1 MGANGQAG
9 SMAIGNTLM
18 LLMKPPTAQGGS
30 ALKFSTSGT
39 LPRNPE
45 SIFSACTGLEACRV
59 AWFDRK
65 RRLANPS
72 IFRRTTAARFRLK
85 FRHDYADIRVVKPA
99 PAKEK
104 PSASA
109 SLALPGQRFVARQP
123 ILDRSQ
129 NVFGYELLFRNGVE
143 DYFNADPELAARSTL
158 DSSLLYG
165 INTICDKRRAFLNC
179 TCEVLFKD
187 LITLLPPNQ
196 TVAEILE
203 TVEPEDRVIAACKR
217 LKAAGYLIALDDFA
231 PNDPRI
237 PLVEFADII
246 KVDIRATRPEERA
259 GMMRRFGSPTCKML
273 AEKLETPH
281 EYRQARDMGFVYFQG
296 YFFCRP
302 EVVIGREVPASR
314 LHYIRLLEMVSRRE
328 MDMRELERMLKKE
341 ASICYRLLRYLN
353 SPLFGFV
360 LEIKSIRHAIAILG
374 EREMRRWIR
383 LVVTVG
389 AAEQRCSELVLMGLA
404 RARFCELLSDRLQ
417 SNTDLFLMGLLS
429 IMDAILEVSMDVLL
443 EQLPV
448 ERETKTALLGQK
460 SSLRPLYQLMLA
472 QESGEWS
479 QSSALA
485 KQLKL
490 SDEEV
495 ASAWWQALQWAQD
508 AISGV

>member
-1 MGANGQAG
+1 MHGYRVRPHAPAG
-9 SMAIGNTLM
+9 KS
-18 LLMKPPTAQGGS
+18 
-30 ALKFSTSGT
+30 
-39 LPRNPE
+39 
-45 SIFSACTGLEACRV
+45 
-59 AWFDRK
+59 FDFRK
-65 RRLANPS
+65 TN
-72 IFRRTTAARFRLK
+72 AARFCLK
-85 FRHDYADIRVVKPA
+85 FRHGYADIRGVRPA

-104 PSASA
+104 TSRSN

-165 INTICDKRRAFLNC
+165 INMLCDRRRAFVNC
-179 TCEVLFKD
+179 TREVLFKD
-187 LITLLPPNQ
+187 LITLLPPHQ

-259 GMMRRFGSPTCKML
+259 GMMRRFGSPACKML

-302 EVVIGREVPASR
+302 EIVIGREVPASR

-328 MDMRELERMLKKE
+328 MDMRELEKMLKQE
-341 ASICYRLLRYLN
+341 ASLCYRLLRYLN
-353 SPLFGFV
+353 SPLFGFP
-360 LEIKSIRHAIAILG
+360 LEIKSIRHAIAVLG

-404 RARFCELLSDRLQ
+404 RARFCELLSNQLQ
-417 SNTDLFLMGLLS
+417 SNTDLFLLGLLS
-429 IMDAILEVSMDVLL
+429 IMDAILEVSMEVLL

-448 ERETKTALLGQK
+448 ERETKAALLGQN

-490 SDEEV
+490 PDEEV
-495 ASAWWQALQWAQD
+495 ASTWWQALRWAQE
-508 AISGV
+508 ATSSV

>member
-1 MGANGQAG
+1 MHGYRVRPQAPVG
-9 SMAIGNTLM
+9 KS
-18 LLMKPPTAQGGS
+18 
-30 ALKFSTSGT
+30 
-39 LPRNPE
+39 
-45 SIFSACTGLEACRV
+45 
-59 AWFDRK
+59 FDFRK
-65 RRLANPS
+65 
-72 IFRRTTAARFRLK
+72 TTAAQFCLK
-85 FRHDYADIRVVKPA
+85 FRHGYADIRGVKPA

-104 PSASA
+104 DFRSN

-165 INTICDKRRAFLNC
+165 INMLCDKRRAFVNC

-187 LITLLPPNQ
+187 LITLLPPHQ

-203 TVEPEDRVIAACKR
+203 TVKPEDRVIAACKR

-231 PNDPRI
+231 PNDPRL

-259 GMMRRFGSPTCKML
+259 GMMRRFGSAACKML

-302 EVVIGREVPASR
+302 EIVIGREVPASR

-328 MDMRELERMLKKE
+328 MDMRELEKMLKQE

-353 SPLFGFV
+353 SPLFGFP
-360 LEIKSIRHAIAILG
+360 LEIKSIRHAIAVLG

-389 AAEQRCSELVLMGLA
+389 AAEQKCSELVLMGLA
-404 RARFCELLSDRLQ
+404 RAHFCELLSNQLQ
-417 SNTDLFLMGLLS
+417 SNTDLFLLGLLS
-429 IMDAILEVSMDVLL
+429 IMDAILEVSMEVLL

-448 ERETKTALLGQK
+448 ERETKRALLGQK

-479 QSSALA
+479 QSSELA

-490 SDEEV
+490 PDEEV
-495 ASAWWQALQWAQD
+495 ASTWWQALQWSQEAT
-508 AISGV
+508 SSV

>member
-1 MGANGQAG
+1 M
-9 SMAIGNTLM
+9 
-18 LLMKPPTAQGGS
+18 
-30 ALKFSTSGT
+30 
-39 LPRNPE
+39 
-45 SIFSACTGLEACRV
+45 
-59 AWFDRK
+59 
-65 RRLANPS
+65 
-72 IFRRTTAARFRLK
+72 
-85 FRHDYADIRVVKPA
+85 KPA

-104 PSASA
+104 TPASK

-123 ILDRSQ
+123 IFDRAL
-129 NVFGYELLFRNGVE
+129 NVFGYEILFRNGVE
-143 DYFNADPELAARSTL
+143 NFFNADPELAARSTL

-165 INTICDKRRAFLNC
+165 IDTLCDNRRAFVNC
-179 TCEVLFKD
+179 TREVLFKD
-187 LITLLPPNQ
+187 LITLLPPSQ

-231 PNDPRI
+231 PNDPRL
-237 PLVEFADII
+237 PLCEFADII
-246 KVDIRATRPEERA
+246 KVDIQATGPEERA
-259 GMMRRFGSPTCKML
+259 GMMRRFGSTKCKLL

-281 EYRQARDMGFVYFQG
+281 EFYQARDMGFVYFQG

-302 EVVIGREVPASR
+302 EIVTGREVPASR

-328 MDMRELERMLKKE
+328 IDMRELEKMLKQE
-341 ASICYRLLRYLN
+341 ASLCYRLLRYLN
-353 SPLFGFV
+353 SPLFGFA
-360 LEIKSIRHAIAILG
+360 LEIKSIRHAIAVLG

-404 RARFCELLSDRLQ
+404 RARFCELLSNRLQ

-448 ERETKTALLGQK
+448 ERETKTTLLGQN
-460 SSLRPLYQLMLA
+460 SSLRPLYQLMLG

-490 SDEEV
+490 HDEEI

-508 AISGV
+508 ATSGV